1 MQVSQETGK
10 ILWYSH
16 LFESFSQFV
25 TIHTV
30 KGFSV
35 VNGTEVDIFQEFP
48 CFFYDPAHVGNLISG
63 SSAFSKTSLNIWS
76 MLETFMVHGLH
87 IAEAWLGEFWALLH

>member
-16 LFESFSQFV
+16 ISESFSQFV

-48 CFFYDPAHVGNLISG
+48 CFFHDPEKAGNLIFG
-63 SSAFSKTSLNIWS
+63 SFAFLNPTCH
-76 MLETFMVHGLH
+76 LEVFSSCIV
-87 IAEAWLGEFWALLH
+87 EA